1 MNNKTEV
8 GKLIWIIQGLTAIL
22 VMENN
27 RQITQDIKVDELI
40 DILVRLQELEQSSD
54 THKKT
59 RDIWEQ
65 MYKEF
70 KKLTEEKEDKYNLK
84 DILNIRSFMEELKI

>member
-22 VMENN
+22 VMDNN

-40 DILVRLQELEQSSD
+40 DVLVGLQELEQSSD